1 MDNENIWFKMLS
13 EWWAYLFID
22 EQWYLFFV
30 DSSWKYKISFIYDI
44 EKEVPPLEEEPLGIG
59 KF

>member
-1 MDNENIWFKMLS
+1 MKIFDLKCSVN
-13 EWWAYLFID
+13 D
-22 EQWYLFFV
+22 EHIFLLMNNDIYFFV

>member
-30 DSSWKYKISFIYDI
+30 NSSWKYKISFIYDI